1 MSKLN
6 EMDIIYQ
13 RKLKQLTSNNKEA
26 FLKVRNELKMDY
38 KLQER
43 EVDNILSDILDH
55 LIDAQNDGVK
65 TQEFFGSDTKQF
77 TKELFEELPKNK
89 STHPLWYILFTSTLT
104 IASIFI
110 PFGFL
115 SQLKYWITGS
125 YVPVNYNL
133 SLLSISLFIV
143 LLTLAIFI
151 TIHLMKN
158 NTFSSNRGKTL
169 TLPIYF
175 LMIFL
180 PISIY
185 LFGYDK
191 NLSEPAG
198 YILVLLGITFLI
210 TCIFT
215 YKKKISY

>member
-6 EMDIIYQ
+6 EMDINYQ
-13 RKLKQLTSNNKEA
+13 RKLKQLTLNNKEA

-55 LIDAQNDGVK
+55 LIDAQNNGVT
-65 TQEFFGSDTKQF
+65 TQEFFGNDTKQF
-77 TKELFEELPKNK
+77 SKDLFEELPKNK

-104 IASIFI
+104 IASILI

-158 NTFSSNRGKTL
+158 NTFSSKRGKTF
-169 TLPIYF
+169 TLPLYF

-185 LFGYDK
+185 IFGYDK

-198 YILVLLGITFLI
+198 YILVLLGIPFLI
-210 TCIFT
+210 TCILT

>member
-6 EMDIIYQ
+6 EMDINYQ
-13 RKLKQLTSNNKEA
+13 RKLKQLTLNNKEA

-55 LIDAQNDGVK
+55 LIDAQNNGVT
-65 TQEFFGSDTKQF
+65 TQEFFGNDTKQF
-77 TKELFEELPKNK
+77 SKDLFEELPKNK

-104 IASIFI
+104 IASILI

-115 SQLKYWITGS
+115 SQLKYWFTGS

-158 NTFSSNRGKTL
+158 NTFSSNRGKTF
-169 TLPIYF
+169 TLPLYF
-175 LMIFL
+175 LLIFL

-185 LFGYDK
+185 IYGYDK

-198 YILVLLGITFLI
+198 YILVLLGIPFLI